1 MISVPLF
8 WSSSFVGAVNR
19 YGISVAAATALQK
32 LNIFLLHRVS
42 CPQNRLEIQAAGLLR
57 GSLRFSAGLQQQ
69 RMGFASSSLI
79 I

>member
-8 WSSSFVGAVNR
+8 RSSSFVGAVNR
-19 YGISVAAATALQK
+19 YGISVAATALQK
-32 LNIFLLHRVS
+32 LNIFLLHRVC

-69 RMGFASSSLI
+69 TVGFASSSLI

>member
-32 LNIFLLHRVS
+32 LDIFLLHREC
-42 CPQNRLEIQAAGLLR
+42 CPQNRLEIQAAGLLQGR
-57 GSLRFSAGLQQQ
+57 FGFSAGLQQTV
-69 RMGFASSSLI
+69 GFASSSLI

>member
-32 LNIFLLHRVS
+32 LNIFLLHRVC

-57 GSLRFSAGLQQQ
+57 GSLRFSAGLQQ